1 MNDHISGKRASMTPD
16 LNEQAKEVIFLRK
29 TAKHQQLF
37 FNNKVG
43 RRLTKTGDDDDDD
56 DDDDDELFMWY
67 G

>member
-1 MNDHISGKRASMTPD
+1 MNEHISSKRASMTPD
-16 LNEQAKEVIFLRK
+16 LNEQAKEVTLLRK

-56 DDDDDELFMWY
+56 DDELFLWY